1 MRREEVTI
9 AKRLLVLVLV
19 SVAGLLSVGGLGLWG
34 LHSIGESIHY
44 IDNNVLPS
52 VRTIDD
58 ANAEYF
64 LLRTEILR
72 HVMTA
77 DDPAAKERIDGEIRE
92 TRARLDK
99 LLESYRKM
107 VSDDEDRRLYEQD
120 LALTRTYYQIAE
132 TALALSRKGQGKEA
146 FAHINANRNEV
157 NAAVVAYQKHS
168 SYTASMA
175 DKRGREASQLVQQL
189 TYTLAALLVVV
200 GIVAVAIGFL
210 TVRHITGSLGGLRD
224 LIVQTERSLDF
235 TRRATV
241 NGNDEVAVTARAMNG
256 LLDRVQESLRQ
267 ILGGA
272 SRLGDASSRLA
283 AASQQVSQG
292 SADQSEA
299 ASSMAANVEEMT
311 VSISHVADRA
321 HEAHNLSAGSGTLA
335 VQGKEVIVKT
345 VQDINGIA
353 TTVQNASRLVAELDK
368 DGDRISAVVAVIKDV
383 ADQTNLLALNAAIE
397 AARAGE
403 QGRGF
408 AVVADEVR
416 KLAERTAQSTKEIS
430 ATISTMQQNAKSTV
444 DSIREVELTVEMGV
458 KRAGEASD
466 AIVQIED
473 GASQAVTSVS
483 EITDALREQ
492 SIASTNIAQ
501 QVERIA
507 QMAEENTAAAVST
520 SGTALEL
527 DGLARD
533 MKQVV
538 SQFRI

>member
-1 MRREEVTI
+1 MTI
-9 AKRLLVLVLV
+9 AKRLLVLVVV
-19 SVAGLLSVGGLGLWG
+19 SVTGMLSVGGLGLWG
-34 LHSIGESIHY
+34 LRSIGESIHY
-44 IDNNVLPS
+44 IDHNVLPS
-52 VRTIDD
+52 VRMVDE
-58 ANAEYF
+58 ANAQYL
-64 LLRTEILR
+64 LLRTAILR
-72 HVMTA
+72 HVLSA
-77 DDPAAKERIDGEIRE
+77 DDAVAKDRIDGEIRE
-92 TRARLDK
+92 MRASLDK
-99 LLESYRKM
+99 LLDSYRDR
-107 VSDDEDRRLYEQD
+107 VADEEDRRLYED
-120 LALTRTYYQIAE
+120 ELARTNAYYQIAD
-132 TALALSRKGQGKEA
+132 TALALSRKGQGKDA
-146 FAHINANRNEV
+146 FAHINANRNAV
-157 NAAVVAYQKHS
+157 NETVVAYQKHS
-168 SYTASMA
+168 AYNAKLA
-175 DKRGREASQLVQQL
+175 DKLGSEANQLVQQL
-189 TYTLAALLVVV
+189 TYALAGLLIVA
-200 GIVAVAIGFL
+200 GIVAIAIGVL
-210 TVRHITGSLGGLRD
+210 TIRHITGSLGSLRD
-224 LIVQTERSLDF
+224 LIVQVEQSLDF

-241 NGNDEVAVTARAMNG
+241 KGNDEVAVTAKAMNG
-256 LLDRVQESLRQ
+256 LLDRMQESLRQ

-272 SRLGDASSRLA
+272 ARLGDASARLA

-335 VQGKEVIVKT
+335 VQGKDVIDKT

-466 AIVQIED
+466 AIVKIED